1 MDFMFLNKDAQAI
14 LEFDARAEIVAK
26 DRFFENAQKY
36 ICADK
41 ETLLHRQALFAD
53 ILKIEALS
61 TFLCAL
67 SEKLT
72 EYEPLVTY
80 HLKAANREERIRNI
94 LFPRIYVDL
103 VDFIYTSLS
112 PMMSSVTSESVKYL
126 YELAKEDIDSKE
138 YQRIKAY
145 YEKNTG
151 KLNSIQSVTIGVNLN
166 AMYAPK
172 EAGILALNSEEFK
185 SGDLLDRILRLEF
198 AKDKFHCIAP
208 RTIEDKKKSPLQEK
222 WEEEQLSMRG
232 FHTIAPLTNFDKKLS
247 FQESQQINYAIL
259 KAMGH
264 VLDSGLNHCSNRLL
278 NYAQKKIVVYTKMQ
292 ASLAFVA
299 NAIARIRIFQQKH
312 IPLCFPKISTDRTFD
327 FVSLYDDT
335 LSRVKEKKEIVPNTI
350 TLDDRVVSYIV
361 AGPNSGGKTVFLN
374 SVGAAQYYFQ
384 LGMPIPAKSASMP
397 ICDAIYKVSV
407 EKQKASNSAGRFE
420 QECITLSEILKKATK
435 DSLVLID
442 EAFTSTSSS
451 AAVPIAANF
460 IAELCKIG
468 AKCIFVTHYHQLCE
482 TEPKIAACGTR
493 VDYLHATIN
502 GENRVYFIQ
511 KGKAEANSYA
521 QGIAKKY
528 GLL

>member
-1 MDFMFLNKDAQAI
+1 MDFMFLNKDDQTV
-14 LEFDARAEIVAK
+14 LDFDARAEIVTK
-26 DRFFENAQKY
+26 DRFFESAQKY

-41 ETLLHRQALFAD
+41 ETLLHRQALFSD
-53 ILKIEALS
+53 ILKSEALAS
-61 TFLCAL
+61 FLCEL
-67 SEKLT
+67 SQKLT

-80 HLKAANREERIRNI
+80 HLNSENREERVRNI
-94 LFPRIYVDL
+94 LFPMVYTDL
-103 VDFIYTSLS
+103 VRFIYTSLA
-112 PMMSSVTSESVKYL
+112 PIVGSVTSASVKSL
-126 YELAKEDIDSKE
+126 FELAKGDYESNE
-138 YQRIKAY
+138 YKRIEAY
-145 YEKNTG
+145 YEKNTD
-151 KLNSIQSVTIGVNLN
+151 KLNSIKSVTIGVNLN
-166 AMYAPK
+166 AMYGAK
-172 EAGILALNSEEFK
+172 EAGVLSLNAEEFK
-185 SGDLLDRILRLEF
+185 SGDLFDRILRLDF
-198 AKDKFHCIAP
+198 AKDDFHCIAP
-208 RTIEDKKKSPLQEK
+208 LTTIDKKI
-222 WEEEQLSMRG
+222 G
-232 FHTIAPLTNFDKKLS
+232 

-259 KAMGH
+259 KAMQH
-264 VLDSGLNHCSNRLL
+264 VLDNGLKHCSNRFLGF
-278 NYAQKKIVVYTKMQ
+278 AQKKLRNYLKLQPT
-292 ASLAFVA
+292 LAFVTS
-299 NAIARIRIFQQKH
+299 AIARIKIFQSKN
-312 IPLCFPKISTDRTFD
+312 IPLCFPKINTDRTFD

-335 LSRVKEKKEIVPNTI
+335 LSRVKEKKEIIPNTI
-350 TLDDRVVSYIV
+350 TLESDVCSYIV

>member
-1 MDFMFLNKDAQAI
+1 MDFLFLNKEEEMI
-14 LEFDARAEIVAK
+14 LDFDAREELITKDGFFDSAK
-26 DRFFENAQKY
+26 KY
-36 ICADK
+36 ISADK
-41 ETLLHRQALFAD
+41 ETLLYRQALFAD
-53 ILKIEALS
+53 ILKSQDLS
-61 TFLCAL
+61 QFLIAL

-80 HLKAANREERIRNI
+80 HIKATKREEHVRNI
-94 LFPRIYVDL
+94 LFPMVYINL

-112 PMMSSVTSESVKYL
+112 PIMGAVKSESVKYL
-126 YELAKEDIDSKE
+126 YELAKEDFESKE
-138 YQRIKAY
+138 YQHIKAY
-145 YEKNTG
+145 YEKNAG
-151 KLNSIQSVTIGVNLN
+151 KLNAIQSVTIGVNLN
-166 AMYAPK
+166 TMYAPK
-172 EAGILALNSEEFK
+172 EAGILALNAEEFK
-185 SGDLLDRILRLEF
+185 SGDLLDRVLRLDF
-198 AKDKFHCIAP
+198 VKDDFHCIAP
-208 RTIEDKKKSPLQEK
+208 
-222 WEEEQLSMRG
+222 
-232 FHTIAPLTNFDKKLS
+232 LTVIDKKLS
-247 FQESQQINYAIL
+247 FQESQQINYAVL
-259 KAMGH
+259 KALGK
-264 VLDSGLNHCSNRLL
+264 VVDNGLHHCSNRLL
-278 NYAQKKIVVYTKMQ
+278 NYARKKILNYVKWQ
-292 ASLAFVA
+292 SSLSFVA
-299 NAIARIRIFQQKH
+299 SAISRIKIFQNKG
-312 IPLCFPKISTDRTFD
+312 IPLCFPTISPNRTFD

-335 LSRVKEKKEIVPNTI
+335 LCRVKEKKEIVPNTVRLESNVC
-350 TLDDRVVSYIV
+350 TYIV
-361 AGPNSGGKTVFLN
+361 SGPNSGGKTVFLN

-420 QECITLSEILKKATK
+420 QECITLSKILQAATAN
-435 DSLVLID
+435 SLVLVD

-460 IAELCKIG
+460 IAELCSIG

-482 TEPKIAACGTR
+482 TERKIAQCEKR

>member
-1 MDFMFLNKDAQAI
+1 MDFMFLNQDGQAI
-14 LEFDARAEIVAK
+14 LDFDARAEIVAK
-26 DRFFENAQKY
+26 DRFFESAQKY

-53 ILKIEALS
+53 ILKVNGLPE
-61 TFLCAL
+61 FLCTL

-72 EYEPLVTY
+72 EYEPLITY
-80 HLKAANREERIRNI
+80 HLKAANREERVRNI
-94 LFPRIYVDL
+94 LFPKIYIDL
-103 VDFIYTSLS
+103 VDFIYTTLS
-112 PMMSSVTSESVKYL
+112 PMMGSVASESVKQL
-126 YELAKEDIDSKE
+126 YALASEDIGSKE

-151 KLNSIQSVTIGVNLN
+151 KYNSIQSVTIGVNLN

-172 EAGILALNSEEFK
+172 EAGILSFNAEEFK
-185 SGDLLDRILRLEF
+185 SGDLLDRILRLDF
-198 AKDKFHCIAP
+198 AKDDYRCIAP
-208 RTIEDKKKSPLQEK
+208 LTIADKRNPLQEK
-222 WEEEQLSMRG
+222 WEEEQLAMRG
-232 FHTIAPLTNFDKKLS
+232 FHTIAPLTGFDKKLS

-264 VLDSGLNHCSNRLL
+264 ALDTGLNHCSNRLL
-278 NYAQKKIVVYTKMQ
+278 NYTQKKLLVYIKLQ

-299 NAIARIRIFQQKH
+299 SAIGRIKLLQNKH
-312 IPLCFPKISTDRTFD
+312 IPLCFPKISEDRTYD
-327 FVSLYDDT
+327 FVSLYDDN
-335 LSRVKEKKEIVPNTI
+335 LCRVKEKKEIVPNTI
-350 TLDDRVVSYIV
+350 KLDNGVSTYIV

-374 SVGAAQYYFQ
+374 SVGSAQYYFQ

-420 QECITLSEILKKATK
+420 QECITLSEILKTATK

-482 TEPKIAACGTR
+482 TEPKIAACGTT

>member
-1 MDFMFLNKDAQAI
+1 MDFMFLNKNEQPSLD
-14 LEFDARAEIVAK
+14 FDVRAEIVAK
-26 DRFFENAQKY
+26 DRFFEGAQRY
-36 ICADK
+36 ICTDE

-53 ILKIEALS
+53 ILKISGLAE
-61 TFLCAL
+61 FLCSL

-72 EYEPLVTY
+72 EYEPLITY
-80 HLKAANREERIRNI
+80 HLKAANREERVRNI

-103 VDFIYTSLS
+103 VSFIYTSLS
-112 PMMSSVTSESVKYL
+112 PMMASVTSASVKHL
-126 YELAKEDIDSKE
+126 YALAKEDIESKE
-138 YQRIKAY
+138 YERIKKY

-172 EAGILALNSEEFK
+172 EAGILSFNSEVFK
-185 SGDLLDRILRLEF
+185 SGDLLDRILRLDF
-198 AKDKFHCIAP
+198 SKDDYRCIAP
-208 RTIEDKKKSPLQEK
+208 LTVAEKKSPLQQN
-222 WEEEQLSMRG
+222 WEEEQLALRG
-232 FHTIAPLTNFDKKLS
+232 FHTLAPLTNFDRKLT
-247 FQESQQINYAIL
+247 FQENQQINYAIL

-264 VLDSGLNHCSNRLL
+264 ALDSGLNHCSNRML
-278 NYAQKKIVVYTKMQ
+278 NYAQKKLLVYIKLQ

-299 NAIARIRIFQQKH
+299 SAISRIKIFQQKK
-312 IPLCFPKISTDRTFD
+312 IPLCFPKISPDRTFD
-327 FVSLYDDT
+327 FVSLYDDN
-335 LSRVKEKKEIVPNTI
+335 LARIKEKKEVIPNTV
-350 TLDDRVVSYIV
+350 TLDAGVNAYIV

-384 LGMPIPAKSASMP
+384 LGMPVPARSASMP

-420 QECITLSEILKKATK
+420 QECITLSEILKTATK

-468 AKCIFVTHYHQLCE
+468 SKCIFVTHYHQLCE
-482 TEPKIAACGTR
+482 TEPKIAACGSR

-502 GENRVYFIQ
+502 GETRVYFIQ

-521 QGIAKKY
+521 QDIAKKY

>member
-1 MDFMFLNKDAQAI
+1 MDFMYLNKED
-14 LEFDARAEIVAK
+14 LKTHDFDAREELVKKDGFFDNAK
-26 DRFFENAQKY
+26 KY
-36 ICADK
+36 ISLNE
-41 ETLLHRQALFAD
+41 ETILHRQVLFAD
-53 ILKIEALS
+53 ILKSEALAD
-61 TFLCAL
+61 FLCAL

-80 HLKAANREERIRNI
+80 HIKANNREEHVRNI
-94 LFPRIYVDL
+94 LFPMVYTNL
-103 VDFIYTSLS
+103 VDFIYNSLS
-112 PMMSSVTSESVKYL
+112 PIMGGVKSESVKCL
-126 YELAKEDIDSKE
+126 YRLAKEDFESKE

-145 YEKNTG
+145 YEKNVG
-151 KLNSIQSVTIGVNLN
+151 KLNYIRSITIGVNLN
-166 AMYAPK
+166 TTFMPK
-172 EAGILALNSEEFK
+172 EAGILALHDEEFK
-185 SGDLLDRILRLEF
+185 SDDLLDRILRLDF
-198 AKDKFHCIAP
+198 SRDDFHCIAP
-208 RTIEDKKKSPLQEK
+208 LTTI
-222 WEEEQLSMRG
+222 
-232 FHTIAPLTNFDKKLS
+232 DKKLT
-247 FQESQQINYAIL
+247 FQENQQINYAVL
-259 KAMGH
+259 KALGS
-264 VLDSGLNHCSNRLL
+264 VVDSGLHHCGSRLL
-278 NYAQKKIVVYTKMQ
+278 GYARKKTLNYVKWQS
-292 ASLAFVA
+292 SLSFVA
-299 NAIARIRIFQQKH
+299 GAIARIKIFQNKH

-335 LSRVKEKKEIVPNTI
+335 LCRVKEKKEIVPNSIRLESDVCTHI
-350 TLDDRVVSYIV
+350 VS
-361 AGPNSGGKTVFLN
+361 GPNSGGKTVFLN

-384 LGMPIPAKSASMP
+384 LGMPVPAKSVSLP

-407 EKQKASNSAGRFE
+407 EKQKTSNSAGRFE
-420 QECITLSEILKKATK
+420 QECITLSEILKRATAQ
-435 DSLVLID
+435 SLVLID

-482 TEPKIAACGTR
+482 TEPKITECGNR

>member
-1 MDFMFLNKDAQAI
+1 MDFMFLSKGDQGLI
-14 LEFDARAEIVAK
+14 DFDTRAEIVAK
-26 DRFFENAQKY
+26 DRFFEEAQKY

-41 ETLLHRQALFAD
+41 KTLLHRQALFAN
-53 ILKIEALS
+53 ILKVNGLS
-61 TFLCAL
+61 DFLCTL

-72 EYEPLVTY
+72 EYEPLITY
-80 HLKAANREERIRNI
+80 HLKAENREERVRNL
-94 LFPRIYVDL
+94 LFPAIYIDL
-103 VDFIYTSLS
+103 VKFIHTSLT
-112 PMMSSVTSESVKYL
+112 PMMESVTSESVKYL
-126 YELAKEDIDSKE
+126 YELANKDIESDE
-138 YQRIKAY
+138 YKHIQKH

-151 KLNSIQSVTIGVNLN
+151 KLNSIKSVTIGVNLN

-172 EAGILALNSEEFK
+172 EAGILAFNSEEFK
-185 SGDLLDRILRLEF
+185 SGDLLDRILRLDF
-198 AKDKFHCIAP
+198 AKD
-208 RTIEDKKKSPLQEK
+208 DY
-222 WEEEQLSMRG
+222 
-232 FHTIAPLTNFDKKLS
+232 HTVAPLTTFDKKLS
-247 FQESQQINYAIL
+247 FYENQQINYAIL
-259 KAMGH
+259 KSMGT
-264 VLDSGLNHCSNRLL
+264 VLDSGLTHCSNRLL
-278 NYAQKKIVVYTKMQ
+278 NFTQKRLLVYIKLQ
-292 ASLAFVA
+292 SSLSFVTS
-299 NAIARIRIFQQKH
+299 AIARIKFFQKKN
-312 IPLCFPKISTDRTFD
+312 IPLCFPRINSDRIFD

-335 LSRVKEKKEIVPNTI
+335 LCRVKEKKEIVPNTV
-350 TLDDRVVSYIV
+350 TLENAVNAYIV

-407 EKQKASNSAGRFE
+407 EKQKISNLAGRFE

-435 DSLVLID
+435 DSFVLID

-493 VDYLHATIN
+493 VDYLHATTN